1 MTHQLIAVILADIG
15 GLLLLP
21 VGLLAFAFWIWMIV
35 DCAKHETEGTTKIV
49 WLLIII
55 LAGIVGAPLYFF
67 VRKAPRRKLAQYQPP
82 TQVYQPWQK
91 DERIKRR

>member
-1 MTHQLIAVILADIG
+1 MTHHLFAVILADIG

-35 DCAKHETEGTTKIV
+35 DCAKYETEGTTKIV
-49 WLLIII
+49 WLLIIL
-55 LAGIVGAPLYFF
+55 LAGVVGAPLYFF
-67 VRKAPRRKLAQYQPP
+67 VRKTPRRRLAQYQPA

-91 DERIKRR
+91 NERIR